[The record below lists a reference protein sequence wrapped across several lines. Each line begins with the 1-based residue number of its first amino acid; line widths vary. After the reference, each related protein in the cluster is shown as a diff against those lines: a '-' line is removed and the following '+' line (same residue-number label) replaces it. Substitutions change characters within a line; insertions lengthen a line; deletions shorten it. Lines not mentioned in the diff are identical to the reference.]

1 MILDVGS
8 GPHPM
13 GDINVDLDLN
23 KKTEFFVRAD
33 AQFLPFKDETFNFVR
48 ASHLI
53 EHVPNP
59 LKLINELYRVSKNEV
74 QIICPHRF
82 GSHAKRDDHVWSF
95 NVQWFEKAMGLLRIA
110 SFRIRSSFY
119 SLRPYEIQVQIKK
132 S

>member
-1 MILDVGS
+1 
-8 GPHPM
+8 M

-23 KKTEFFVRAD
+23 KKTDFFVRAD
-33 AQFLPFKDETFNFVR
+33 AQYLPFIDDTFDFVR

-59 LKLINELYRVSKNEV
+59 LKLINELYRVSRNEV

-82 GSHAKRDDHVWSF
+82 GSHAKRGDHVWSF
-95 NVQWFEKAMGLLRIA
+95 NVAWFEKAMRLLRIV

-132 S
+132 T

>member
-1 MILDVGS
+1 LILDAGS

-23 KKTEFFVRAD
+23 KKTENFVRAYT
-33 AQFLPFKDETFNFVR
+33 QYLPFKNDIFDFVR

-53 EHVPNP
+53 EHVSNP
-59 LKLINELYRVSKNEV
+59 LKLINELYQVSRKEV
-74 QIICPHRF
+74 QIICPQRF
-82 GSHAKRDDHVWSF
+82 GSHSKRDDYAWFF
-95 NVQWFEKAMGLLRIA
+95 NVHWFEKVMGLLRIA

-119 SLRPYEIQVQIKK
+119 SLRPYEIHVQIKK